1 MPVRWTRRLLLRA
14 VAACWRALLPV
25 VALVSVLGVAWPGL
39 TKPQDPQAA
48 FIEAAAGRPAEIRA
62 VWISNAIL
70 GRLGGPAG
78 VQQLLDQLAK
88 ANFNVI
94 LPVTGFRG
102 YTLYPRPYQD
112 PRFAAWPEDP
122 LTVIVR

>member
-1 MPVRWTRRLLLRA
+1 MPVRWTRRLLPRA

-39 TKPQDPQAA
+39 AQPQDPQAA

-70 GRLGGPAG
+70 RRLGGPAG
-78 VQQLLDQLAK
+78 VPQLLGPLAK
-88 ANFNVI
+88 GNFHLI
-94 LPVTGFRG
+94 LPGTGFR
-102 YTLYPRPYQD
+102 
-112 PRFAAWPEDP
+112 
-122 LTVIVR
+122 